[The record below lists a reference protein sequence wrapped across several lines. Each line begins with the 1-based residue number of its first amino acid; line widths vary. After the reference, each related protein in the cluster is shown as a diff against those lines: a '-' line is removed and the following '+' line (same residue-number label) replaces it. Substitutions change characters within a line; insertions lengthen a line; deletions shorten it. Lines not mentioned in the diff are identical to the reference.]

1 VKERRRYRGLVID
14 EETGFRQRKMVVMR
28 GGVEG
33 YVDQLTRACSGC
45 YEPGE
50 CGGRAADYQ
59 WDEKAQCR
67 LGSGCK
73 ECGYT
78 GKRVDR
84 FWLPFDLRELEP
96 ALDAQCS

>member
-1 VKERRRYRGLVID
+1 VKERRRYRWLVVD
-14 EETGFRQRKMVVMR
+14 EVTGFRQRKMVVMV

-33 YVDQLTRACSGC
+33 YVDQFTRACSGC
-45 YEPGE
+45 YEPGDY
-50 CGGRAADYQ
+50 GARVADYP

-67 LGSGCK
+67 VGSGCK

-84 FWLPFDLRELEP
+84 FWLPFDPRELATAVP
-96 ALDAQCS
+96 APWS